1 DYNHVQSAMN
11 FQFMKQLNYAGVPVV
26 FVINQ
31 IDKHHESEI
40 PFDTFKQRVEKS
52 IAEWEINLDQI
63 FYISKFEHEHN
74 QIQALSDYLIDK
86 DQHRE
91 SMADYVERT
100 VYYITDEQLS
110 FIQHEIQTILNALN
124 IFKEDSDQASL
135 RYQQPQQVSEE

>member
-1 DYNHVQSAMN
+1 RLLLFTFLPYTTLFRS
-11 FQFMKQLNYAGVPVV
+11 VV

-52 IAEWEINLDQI
+52 IAEWEIKLDQI
-63 FYISKFEHEHN
+63 FYVSKFEHEHN

-100 VYYITDEQLS
+100 VN
-110 FIQHEIQTILNALN
+110 F
-124 IFKEDSDQASL
+124 
-135 RYQQPQQVSEE
+135 RSEERRVGKEGG